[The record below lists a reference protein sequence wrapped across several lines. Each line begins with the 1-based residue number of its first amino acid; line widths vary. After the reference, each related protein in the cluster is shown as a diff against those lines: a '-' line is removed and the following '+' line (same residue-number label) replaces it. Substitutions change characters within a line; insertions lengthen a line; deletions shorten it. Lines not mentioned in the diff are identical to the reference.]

1 MEGKMKKMKSED
13 LCICS
18 SKKRWGSC
26 CGQQLREKEANALF
40 VSFSGKQAVRFFLG
54 NMFNNDTFTD
64 DEGNVIVFTNRA
76 QAIAC
81 NESLKSAFQVVGMA
95 EEKWTAFQRDVPNH
109 MVISDAV
116 A

>member
-1 MEGKMKKMKSED
+1 MRMMKSED
-13 LCICS
+13 SCICG

-26 CGQQLREKEANALF
+26 CGQQLREKDTNALF

-54 NMFNNDTFTD
+54 NLVNNDTFTD
-64 DEGNVIVFTNRA
+64 EDGNVIVFTNRA
-76 QAIAC
+76 QAMAC

-95 EEKWTAFQRDVPNH
+95 EDKWAAFQRDIPNH
-109 MVISDAV
+109 TVITDAV